1 MRGKA
6 SGSVTIQKLS
16 CPGRRESVSPA
27 ATTSK
32 EACIGFET
40 RMLFSVF
47 SEISAS
53 HCSIRHPVKRDTAEK
68 MIPEILFQ
76 TNVFFSL
83 FLLQVAFHR
92 IPPSHDYV
100 AKSLSKNLFRAPGR
114 FFSCKNNSRFSYGFR
129 HKLVLN
135 VFATIRLISR

>member
-6 SGSVTIQKLS
+6 SGSVTVQKLS

-68 MIPEILFQ
+68 MIPTAHRILQ
-76 TNVFFSL
+76 PKFFFKRTYFFLFPFCRLLFIESL
-83 FLLQVAFHR
+83 PAIIMLQSPFPRTFSGHRVGSFPAKATVAFHMVSA
-92 IPPSHDYV
+92 I
-100 AKSLSKNLFRAPGR
+100 NWF
-114 FFSCKNNSRFSYGFR
+114 
-129 HKLVLN
+129 
-135 VFATIRLISR
+135 